1 MTNELK
7 KVKKT
12 TSGVYFESIVSQYI
26 DTAGKVEIT
35 AMPSQAE
42 DELRSRYLQ
51 IMQRWSEV
59 EKRDLDIK
67 LQTFNEIRKDFIK
80 NFIDEDNAL
89 SMLGDLSMTDVNRTD
104 TIIRVEKKNY
114 IITDEYQ
121 TIGRVPLSDIPLTDV
136 ISNGGSRLHAF
147 IRRFGQ
153 FVVIIDVGSFFGIKC
168 KARSDL
174 SSPRQHSLPKSRRP
188 LIFKSN
194 ETVILE
200 LGSVV
205 AVLNPLPCN
214 IMSSTCTGYSNFVGQ
229 CGHFICCINCADA
242 WREREMSCPV
252 CRGRFY
258 GNESENTYAV
268 CEFNK

>member
-1 MTNELK
+1 MSNCKLL
-7 KVKKT
+7 
-12 TSGVYFESIVSQYI
+12 
-26 DTAGKVEIT
+26 
-35 AMPSQAE
+35 M
-42 DELRSRYLQ
+42 RS
-51 IMQRWSEV
+51 
-59 EKRDLDIK
+59 
-67 LQTFNEIRKDFIK
+67 RKDFIK

-89 SMLGDLSMTDVNRTD
+89 SMLGDLSMPDVNRTD

-168 KARSDL
+168 KARSDI

-214 IMSSTCTGYSNFVGQ
+214 IMSSTSQDIVILLVNVDISFVVSTVQMLGVNVKCLVQ
-229 CGHFICCINCADA
+229 FVVVGFTVVAPKIHMLYVNSINNNNNNINLLYYTFFCQ
-242 WREREMSCPV
+242 
-252 CRGRFY
+252 F
-258 GNESENTYAV
+258 
-268 CEFNK
+268 